1 MQLLQSEHSF
11 FPEPDN
17 AAVGKYKARFPD
29 LTGETIQAVAR
40 IYRNLARFAAEGLL
54 GESSPGVRL
63 DDILAQVWR
72 RSCSGEHCQEAVVWQ
87 VFRCLVGRRL
97 VSSLTQLEIF
107 ERVLSESLSQATAP
121 PRLGDYDYGSR
132 PGLARRKRLQ
142 ARVPG
147 ATEILAERA
156 LSLND
161 YLGTLAEQHKLALAA
176 TTEEDAE
183 ELCQQALELARA
195 QQDRPESCLRLAA
208 CLHYQMHDRK
218 FQLILDLFC

>member
-1 MQLLQSEHSF
+1 MQLLQSESSF
-11 FPEPDN
+11 FPESEQF
-17 AAVGKYKARFPD
+17 KTRFPD
-29 LTGETIQAVAR
+29 LSSDTIRNVAL
-40 IYRNLARFAAEGLL
+40 IYRSLKEFARQGLL
-54 GESSPGVRL
+54 GESSLGVRL

-72 RSCSGEHCQEAVVWQ
+72 RSCSGERCQEAVVWQ

-97 VSSLTQLEIF
+97 VGSLAQLEIF
-107 ERVLSESLSQATAP
+107 ERVLGETLSSINAP
-121 PRLGDYDYGSR
+121 ARLGDYDYGSR

-147 ATEILAERA
+147 ATELLAERA

-161 YLGTLAEQHKLALAA
+161 YLGTLAEQHKLALAV

-183 ELCQQALELARA
+183 ELCKQALELAQA

>member
-1 MQLLQSEHSF
+1 MQLLQSEYSF
-11 FPEPDN
+11 FPEPD
-17 AAVGKYKARFPD
+17 KYKTRFPD
-29 LTGETIQAVAR
+29 LTSQTIQAVAL

-63 DDILAQVWR
+63 DDILVQVWR

-87 VFRCLVGRRL
+87 VFRCLLGRRL
-97 VSSLTQLEIF
+97 VSSLAQLEIF
-107 ERVLSESLSQATAP
+107 ECVLGESLNQASAP

-132 PGLARRKRLQ
+132 PGLARRRRLQ

-147 ATEILAERA
+147 ASEVLAERA

-161 YLGTLAEQHKLALAA
+161 YLGTLAEQHKLPLAVTA
-176 TTEEDAE
+176 EQDAE
-183 ELCQQALELARA
+183 ELCRRALELAQA
-195 QQDRPESCLRLAA
+195 QDDRPESCLRLAA
-208 CLHYQMHDRK
+208 CLYYQMHDRK